1 MVYVMCPR
9 RFPVVVEWLASV
21 TFWNRATLYT
31 KSVQQASQVGFFGVA
46 LDYFYRR
53 QIKKN
58 NSIYELE
65 SFFPLLCL
73 FFKIVTSAYSPA
85 TRQMCAH

>member
-1 MVYVMCPR
+1 MSVESKYYSQKREIEQSASIGQRVMVYVMCPI

-31 KSVQQASQVGFFGVA
+31 KSVKQASQVGFFGVA

-53 QIKKN
+53 QIKK
-58 NSIYELE
+58 
-65 SFFPLLCL
+65 
-73 FFKIVTSAYSPA
+73 
-85 TRQMCAH
+85 